1 LLRFAKLETML
12 KFLLIFLISHL
23 CLAQEL
29 PDPLA
34 KEKQG
39 YFKLLATK
47 YVLLPHKGTYLL
59 PIVYNT
65 KPHESLYSGIKG
77 TLSSQNGSF
86 YKKEEAEFQISF
98 MVPVENKIFDSNF
111 DLNIAY
117 THHAW
122 WQLYNKE
129 YSRPFRET
137 DYMPEIFA
145 RYIDPSTSEFAGFD
159 LMAADLG
166 FVHQSNG
173 QIQII
178 SRSWNRL
185 FGRAFL
191 QSRGFKFIVTAW
203 YRIPEKTREDE
214 NRDIYHYRGYGE
226 LEFIKNLGKHTFA
239 LKSPLVSRHFSADFK
254 YSYPWK
260 DNLRWYLSFQSGY
273 GHSLIEYNRATQR
286 YGAGI
291 VLDNFIDKNIY

>member
-1 LLRFAKLETML
+1 MDNKEHMKTIFFLV
-12 KFLLIFLISHL
+12 FLLSTSAFS
-23 CLAQEL
+23 QEL

-34 KEKQG
+34 KEKEG

-47 YVLLPHKGTYLL
+47 YVLLPHNGTFLL

-65 KPHESLYSGIKG
+65 KPHEDLYSGIKG
-77 TLSSQNGSF
+77 TMNQKNANF
-86 YKKEEAEFQISF
+86 YKKEETEFQISF
-98 MVPVENKIFDSNF
+98 MIPIQNRIFKSNF
-111 DLNIAY
+111 DLNVAY

-137 DYMPEIFA
+137 NYMPEIFL
-145 RYIDPSTSEFAGFD
+145 RYIDPSTSEFAGVD
-159 LMAADLG
+159 LMAADIG

-185 FGRAFL
+185 YGRMFM
-191 QSRGFKFIVTAW
+191 QGYGFKFIATGW
-203 YRIPEKTREDE
+203 YRIPEKRNEDE
-214 NRDIYHYRGYGE
+214 NRKIQEFMGYGR
-226 LEFIKNLGKHTFA
+226 LEIIKNLGKHTLS
-239 LKSPLVSRHFSADFK
+239 LKVPLAARYLSTDLK

-260 DNLRWYLSFQSGY
+260 DNLRWYLSVQSGY
-273 GHSLIEYNRATQR
+273 GHSLIEYNRYTQR
-286 YGAGI
+286 YGAGV
-291 VLDNFIDKNIY
+291 VLDSFIDKIIQ

>member
-1 LLRFAKLETML
+1 MLFILAIFITNLCFADE
-12 KFLLIFLISHL
+12 I
-23 CLAQEL
+23 

-34 KEKQG
+34 KEKEG
-39 YFKLLATK
+39 YFKLLSTK

-65 KPHESLYSGIKG
+65 KPHEDLYSQIKG
-77 TLSSQNGSF
+77 TMDPQKGDF

-98 MVPVENKIFDSNF
+98 MIPIQNKLFGSNF

-137 DYMPEIFA
+137 NYMPEMFV
-145 RYIDPSTSEFAGFD
+145 RYVDPSTSKFAGFD
-159 LMAADLG
+159 LMAADMG
-166 FVHQSNG
+166 FAHQSNG

-191 QSRGFKFIVTAW
+191 QSHGFKFLVTGW
-203 YRIPEKTREDE
+203 YRIPETAKEDE
-214 NRDIYHYRGYGE
+214 NRDIYEYMGYGE
-226 LEFIKNLGKHTFA
+226 LEIAKTLGRHTLT
-239 LKSPLVSRHFSADFK
+239 LKAPLVARHFSADFK

-260 DNLRWYLSFQSGY
+260 DNLRWYFSYESGY
-273 GHSLIEYNRATQR
+273 AHSLIEYNRYTQR
-286 YGAGI
+286 FGAGF
-291 VLDNFIDKNIY
+291 VLDSFIDVNL